1 MPDTPDL
8 LHFTPV
14 PLQRRA
20 RGWTPDAQAA
30 FIAALAQCGIVAHAA
45 RCVGCS
51 PRSAYHL
58 RARPGADSFAA
69 AWDWAIEMGLDAARD
84 RAMTLIHDDA
94 PRPLYR
100 GKREVGY
107 RTGPDHR
114 IMFAALRSL
123 AGDVEGLRARLPHR
137 QRIDQRDR
145 AEQAPAAERPHDPTP
160 ASAPPQMTPPPPAPP
175 PAQSRPGPRARLL

>member
-1 MPDTPDL
+1 MLPVMADAPNL
-8 LHFTPV
+8 LRFTPV

-45 RCVGCS
+45 RSVGCS

-84 RAMTLIHDDA
+84 RAMALIHDDA

-100 GKREVGY
+100 GRREVGY

-123 AGDVEGLRARLPHR
+123 AGDVEGHQGFRVGCRALLKRATDDAAATKVQSVYRGRTTTSPSQGPHR
-137 QRIDQRDR
+137 HKRY
-145 AEQAPAAERPHDPTP
+145 
-160 ASAPPQMTPPPPAPP
+160 
-175 PAQSRPGPRARLL
+175 

>member
-1 MPDTPDL
+1 MLPVMPDSPDL

-20 RGWTPDAQAA
+20 RGWTPDAQVA
-30 FIAALAQCGIVAHAA
+30 FIAALAQCGIIAHAA
-45 RCVGCS
+45 RSVGCS

-84 RAMTLIHDDA
+84 RAMALIHDAA
-94 PRPLYR
+94 PRPLFR
-100 GKREVGY
+100 GRREVGY

-123 AGDVEGLRARLPHR
+123 AGDVEGLRAHMPHR
-137 QRIDQRDR
+137 VRIDQRGA
-145 AEQAPAAERPHDPTP
+145 AEQAPSH
-160 ASAPPQMTPPPPAPP
+160 
-175 PAQSRPGPRARLL
+175 LL

>member
-1 MPDTPDL
+1 MLPVMSDAPNL
-8 LHFTPV
+8 LRFTPV

-30 FIAALAQCGIVAHAA
+30 
-45 RCVGCS
+45 RSVGCS

-84 RAMTLIHDDA
+84 RAMALIHDDA
-94 PRPLYR
+94 PRPLFR
-100 GKREVGY
+100 GRREVGY

-123 AGDVEGLRARLPHR
+123 AGDVEGLRAHMPHR
-137 QRIDQRDR
+137 VRIDQREQT
-145 AEQAPAAERPHDPTP
+145 EQARSD
-160 ASAPPQMTPPPPAPP
+160 
-175 PAQSRPGPRARLL
+175 LL